1 MNKILRY
8 LRLSFLTIPLIAAQ
22 QDKPLRVVFFG
33 DSITQAGVR
42 PGGYIVKMGEMLE
55 KQGLKPKYDLIG
67 AGIGGN
73 KIYDLYLRMDEDVL
87 AKKPDI
93 VVIYVGVNDVW
104 HKASY
109 GTGTDPDKFV
119 KFYEAVI
126 KKLQDAKIRVVL
138 CTPAAIGEKTDFSN
152 QQDGDLNRYSQLI
165 RDLAKKQSL
174 PLIDLRKGFLDYN
187 LKNNPNNEEKGI
199 LTTDRVHL
207 NDIGNQFVAD
217 EMWKVLKG
225 M

>member
-1 MNKILRY
+1 MKSLIHY
-8 LRLSFLTIPLIAAQ
+8 LKLALVAIPLLAFQ
-22 QDKPLRVVFFG
+22 QDKPLRIIFFG
-33 DSITQAGVR
+33 DSITQAAVK

-55 KQGLKPKYDLIG
+55 KQGLKNKYELIG

-73 KIYDLYLRMDEDVL
+73 KVYDLYLRLEEDVL
-87 AKKPDI
+87 AKQPNI

-104 HKASY
+104 HKASS

-119 KFYEAVI
+119 RFYEALL
-126 KKLQDAKIRVVL
+126 KKFNAANIRV
-138 CTPAAIGEKTDFSN
+138 AIGERTDFSN

-165 RDLAKKQSL
+165 RDLAKKQGL
-174 PLIDLRKGFLDYN
+174 PLIDLRKAFLDYN
-187 LKNNPNNEEKGI
+187 LKNNSNNDEKNI

-207 NDIGNQFVAD
+207 NDAGNQLVAD